1 VGEQM
6 LPVTVFQIWKDE
18 YEREEFCMESDVK
31 QAFKD
36 LDKGLDDL
44 DKKLSV
50 INVGIKRELQD
61 LGADIIKLMDMV
73 KRS

>member
-1 VGEQM
+1 M
-6 LPVTVFQIWKDE
+6 D
-18 YEREEFCMESDVK
+18 SDVK
-31 QAFKD
+31 QAFKE

-50 INVGIKRELQD
+50 INVGIKKELQD